1 MPSTSPLR
9 DLLAS
14 TALRVG
20 PDAPTLCT
28 PWTVQELLAHLVV
41 RESRPDALPGIG
53 VDLPALRRHTAKVQR
68 QVARDH
74 SLDELAQKVRQGPPS
89 WWPLR
94 VPALDRAVNT
104 AELAVH
110 LEDIVRAQPQW
121 DPTPL
126 DQQTQEQLWKT
137 VRTAGRMLY
146 RGAPVGVVAVA
157 DGFGRQ
163 SLRRPPGGA
172 GTVVLRGTPLEL
184 VLHAFG
190 RQDVAQVRAEGSEQD
205 LTALARHTRAV

>member
-9 DLLAS
+9 ELLAA
-14 TALRVG
+14 TALQTG
-20 PDAPTLCT
+20 ADAPTLCT
-28 PWTVQELLAHLVV
+28 PWTVQDLLAHLVV
-41 RESRPDALPGIG
+41 RETRPDALPGIG
-53 VDLPALRRHTAKVQR
+53 LDLPALRRHTAKVQR

-94 VPALDRAVNT
+94 VPVLDRAVNT

-110 LEDIVRAQPQW
+110 LEDIVRAQPGW
-121 DPTPL
+121 TPTEL
-126 DQQTQEQLWKT
+126 DHQTQEQLWKT
-137 VRTAGRMLY
+137 VATAGRMLY

-157 DGFGRQ
+157 EGFGRQ
-163 SLRRPPGGA
+163 SLRRPPGEA

-190 RQDVAQVRAEGSEQD
+190 RQDVARVETEGSEQEVA
-205 LTALARHTRAV
+205 ALARHARAV